1 MELLRIAAIGFVGV
15 LIALQFKSQKGEYGI
30 YIGIATGIILLCG
43 SMDELQEIILMLSR
57 LDAPILAGQLG
68 KTLVKIVLLTYI
80 AEFAANICR
89 DAGYQSVSGQIEVFG
104 KLSILLL
111 SLPAL
116 ETLLTKLYVF
126 LD

>member
-15 LIALQFKSQKGEYGI
+15 LIALQFKSQKREYGI